1 MPGLREDNKISPPRG
16 FVREAERKTS
26 LRLSLGDAA
35 HNDPDIASPKKEEKR
50 EVVGEELFPGQI
62 GGEEE
67 GLAMTLHWIV
77 CWLWRRRRM
86 GFGNGGGGG
95 GESFGA
101 ETEVPD
107 SFQKSILA
115 ADAVPSPPFS
125 LHLWLILFR
134 FGFFYPTGNSGTE
147 EEEEAPPW

>member
-1 MPGLREDNKISPPRG
+1 
-16 FVREAERKTS
+16 
-26 LRLSLGDAA
+26 
-35 HNDPDIASPKKEEKR
+35 
-50 EVVGEELFPGQI
+50 
-62 GGEEE
+62 
-67 GLAMTLHWIV
+67 MTLHWIV

-86 GFGNGGGGG
+86 GFGNGGGGGGG

-125 LHLWLILFR
+125 PHFSANTIKVWIFFTLPVIAVRRRRRRLLHGDGRETLLCIAQMKANERLTDAFFPRARSRFR
-134 FGFFYPTGNSGTE
+134 IFG
-147 EEEEAPPW
+147 

>member
-1 MPGLREDNKISPPRG
+1 M
-16 FVREAERKTS
+16 V
-26 LRLSLGDAA
+26 DAA

-95 GESFGA
+95 ESFGA

-125 LHLWLILFR
+125 PHLWLILFR
-134 FGFFYPTGNSGTE
+134 FGFFTLPVIAVRRRRRLLHGDGRETLLCIAQMKANERLTD
-147 EEEEAPPW
+147 AFFLLRKKI